1 MCETSGLWLGRWQ
14 VTGPSKTAAAAPRK
28 HRTVQT
34 LPDCTSTSLNL
45 PGLAFKPIDPLDRSA
60 RSTVI
65 QGIALVLTWVH
76 SCFSLARGPM
86 SVNAPLLASPHCLPL
101 RSGRRRH
108 TSAWHRLSCAQQQS
122 RLRPAHRQGP
132 RGLWERGRNQ
142 RRQDARATPGA
153 DTNGPVSTTLM

>member
-1 MCETSGLWLGRWQ
+1 MRDIRLWQ

-45 PGLAFKPIDPLDRSA
+45 PGLSFKPIDPLDRST

-76 SCFSLARGPM
+76 SCFSLAAAAFAALCCCSCHDCSSRCLCACCARWDMAIHWQWIFCFVPFNILTNMGE
-86 SVNAPLLASPHCLPL
+86 ASAGC
-101 RSGRRRH
+101 
-108 TSAWHRLSCAQQQS
+108 
-122 RLRPAHRQGP
+122 
-132 RGLWERGRNQ
+132 
-142 RRQDARATPGA
+142 
-153 DTNGPVSTTLM
+153 